1 MIVNLIADAGST
13 KTDWV
18 ITDPKG
24 ERITSIITNGVNALL
39 CAPGSI
45 KNMATMVGFML
56 HQENMQVNSL
66 HYYGAGCA
74 TPKICHSCKKELGQV
89 IHAKEIRVNSDLL
102 GAARSLL
109 QKEPGIACIL
119 GTGSNSCL
127 YDGKKIVRNVPSM
140 GYVLGDEGS
149 GAALGRRLVADVF
162 RGLMPRELR
171 DLFFEK
177 YDIDLGEMLDNVYKQ
192 ASPNQYLAEFVEFIA
207 ENIEHEY
214 MAEMVKEEIGR
225 YFDRNITCYAEAKE
239 VPISFTGGVSK
250 VFQEIIRMV
259 GTERGYRIGEIL
271 NPPMEG
277 LIRYHKLRR

>member
-18 ITDPKG
+18 ITDREG
-24 ERITSIITNGVNALL
+24 ERITRINTNGVNALL
-39 CAPGSI
+39 CSPGSI
-45 KNMATMVGFML
+45 KSMATKVDTML
-56 HQENMQVNSL
+56 RQEDMKVNAL

-74 TPKICHSCKKELGQV
+74 TPQICQRCEAELRQA
-89 IHAKEIRVNSDLL
+89 IRAEEIRVYSDLL

-109 QKEPGIACIL
+109 QRERGIACIL

-127 YDGKKIVRNVPSM
+127 YDGKKIVSNVPSM

-149 GAALGRRLVADVF
+149 GAVLGRRLVADAF
-162 RGLMPRELR
+162 RGIMPPEMREL
-171 DLFFEK
+171 FFAK
-177 YDIDLGEMLDNVYKQ
+177 YDITLGEMLDRVYKQ
-192 ASPNQYLAEFVEFIA
+192 ASSNQYLATFVEFIA

-214 MAEMVKEEIGR
+214 MTGMVREEIGR
-225 YFDRNITCYAEAKE
+225 YFDRNISCYAEAKD

-250 VFQEIIRMV
+250 VFQEIIRTV
-259 GTERGYRIGEIL
+259 GAEKGYHIGKFI

-277 LIRYHKLRR
+277 LIEYHRGR